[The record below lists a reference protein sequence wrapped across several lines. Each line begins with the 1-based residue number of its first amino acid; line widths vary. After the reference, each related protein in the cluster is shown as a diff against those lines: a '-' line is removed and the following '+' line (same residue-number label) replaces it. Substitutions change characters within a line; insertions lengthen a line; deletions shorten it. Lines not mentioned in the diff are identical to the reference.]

1 MAWKHAVR
9 TLDFSKPSHGK
20 TRQLIAECRRLVEE
34 IKAGRNVWEL
44 EGDERETVDA
54 LNNLSPP
61 PWLILEQAA
70 ALRSKRIQPET
81 RDAQRPKGSER
92 IYVSLY
98 VPNRPRQHGYTP
110 SS

>member
-1 MAWKHAVR
+1 MAWKSQVR
-9 TLDFSKPSHGK
+9 KLDFSKPSHGQSK
-20 TRQLIAECRRLVEE
+20 QLVAECRQLIAE

-70 ALRSKRIQPET
+70 AIRSRRIQPET
-81 RDAQRPKGSER
+81 RDAQRPKSSVKINVLVDFQNG
-92 IYVSLY
+92 
-98 VPNRPRQHGYTP
+98 PRQWCYTP
-110 SS
+110 RS